1 MASEKLPA
9 LADFCKQL
17 SREYE
22 QLRFILQ
29 VQQSFT
35 SSVANYGHQSES
47 RFLLYL
53 IEHLDLLIFKTQQL
67 KDKVESRLREHE
79 S

>member
-17 SREYE
+17 SQDYE

-29 VQQSFT
+29 VQKSFT
-35 SSVANYGHQSES
+35 SSVANYGYEDEN
-47 RFLLYL
+47 RFLLYI

-67 KDKVESRLREHE
+67 KDKVESRLREYE